1 MADRGSYFVTT
12 LHGNDTTGHKRK
24 DREREE
30 DRERKGEKKI
40 N

>member
-1 MADRGSYFVTT
+1 MEMIQQVIREK
-12 LHGNDTTGHKRK
+12 DT
-24 DREREE
+24 EREE